1 MYFLL
6 WRDMYVCMYVYVY
19 AHVYIILLG
28 AAAAAAA
35 AVLFK
40 PADFALRL
48 L

>member
-6 WRDMYVCMYVYVY
+6 WRDMYVCMY